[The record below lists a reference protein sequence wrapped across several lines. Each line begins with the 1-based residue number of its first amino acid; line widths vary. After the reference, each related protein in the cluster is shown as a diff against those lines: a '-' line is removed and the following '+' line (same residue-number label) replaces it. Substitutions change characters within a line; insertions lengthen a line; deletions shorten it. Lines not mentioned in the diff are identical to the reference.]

1 MKQLIKAH
9 KKKPQQELEDHLN
22 YYEKNQDELT
32 MEKQQCSIVNI
43 ELIPYKKGGKNMR
56 SKPHTT
62 NQTYNATK

>member
-22 YYEKNQDELT
+22 YYEKKQDELT

-43 ELIPYKKGGKNMR
+43 ELIP
-56 SKPHTT
+56 
-62 NQTYNATK
+62 